1 MHTQNL
7 IHALIRELKVPCMDE
22 WINSI
27 WAIFIQDSI
36 IQK

>member
-7 IHALIRELKVPCMDE
+7 IHALIRELKGPCMDE

-27 WAIFIQDSI
+27 SDIFTQDNI